1 MPTFTSIQPHPLFFD
16 SPLSLHCAVI
26 SYHICPCI
34 GTPQAQADL
43 NQEASAV
50 SEINLNHAVR
60 QAISASNAKY
70 DDEDVIDRVRAR
82 KNKSAA
88 GGWTKRRAG
97 VGGQQRGAGDGQGQ
111 GLWAEEGRVSSGLRA
126 RTGS

>member
-1 MPTFTSIQPHPLFFD
+1 M
-16 SPLSLHCAVI
+16 
-26 SYHICPCI
+26 SYYVCPCI
-34 GTPQAQADL
+34 GPPQAQTDL

-88 GGWTKRRAG
+88 GGWDRREGRRWGGSRGGRRAG
-97 VGGQQRGAGDGQGQ
+97 RG
-111 GLWAEEGRVSSGLRA
+111 RSSGV
-126 RTGS
+126 RTAG

>member
-1 MPTFTSIQPHPLFFD
+1 M
-16 SPLSLHCAVI
+16 
-26 SYHICPCI
+26 
-34 GTPQAQADL
+34 
-43 NQEASAV
+43 

-88 GGWTKRRAG
+88 GGWTGGRAG
-97 VGGQQRGAGDGQGQ
+97 VGRQQRGSGNGEGQ
-111 GLWAEEGRVSSGLRA
+111 GLWGEDGRVSSGLRA
-126 RTGS
+126 RTGSWLGGQQAAQGRADAAVSSSTARFPACLAIARLLSVLFETGV